1 MSLIYAGAMLLDS
14 AFNIFEETLRG
25 IDKDM
30 VTPEDKKS
38 LYTFVLV

>member
-1 MSLIYAGAMLLDS
+1 MMHKKQDERNILK
-14 AFNIFEETLRG
+14 IFEETLRG
-25 IDKDM
+25 KDKDI